1 MLPQTKSKNAKYG
14 SSFRKKDFVA
24 EKINNTCEIFS
35 KMQNLRYGDESDL
48 SDETK

>member
-1 MLPQTKSKNAKYG
+1 MQNTAQVLE
-14 SSFRKKDFVA
+14 KKILLWK
-24 EKINNTCEIFS
+24 KINNTCEIFS